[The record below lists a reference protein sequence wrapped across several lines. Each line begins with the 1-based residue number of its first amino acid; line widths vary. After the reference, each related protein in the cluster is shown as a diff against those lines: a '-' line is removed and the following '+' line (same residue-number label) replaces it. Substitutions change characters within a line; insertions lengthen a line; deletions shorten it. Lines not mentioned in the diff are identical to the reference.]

1 MVVRKS
7 KVTALGL
14 AVIIAAGLLGGC
26 GTAGKNAQVSE
37 TNNNGD
43 VPTFY
48 YDDTESTSAKEETKT
63 EETSEE
69 ITQDTTE
76 EVTQDT
82 TEEVTQETSEVISE
96 DKQQDA
102 QPDNKP
108 EEDGDSDNRWNNNS
122 QQEQDTQYVRYEESV
137 EQTQQQTDLAVNIN
151 DQSAL
156 LEAAKRNT
164 VNYSQYANEV
174 LNLVNAHRAAEGV
187 PALVLDEN
195 LCNAANMRSIEMDYG
210 NYFEHARKDGSS
222 CFSVLGQCGITS
234 FRTCGENIA
243 AGQRSP
249 SEVVESWNNSSGH
262 RANMINAK
270 FTKMGLGYSDSG
282 NGEYGTYWTQL
293 FFG

>member
-1 MVVRKS
+1 MIVRKS
-7 KVTALGL
+7 KVTALGI

-37 TNNNGD
+37 TNNGD

-48 YDDTESTSAKEETKT
+48 YDDTESTSTKEETKT

-69 ITQDTTE
+69 TTQETTE
-76 EVTQDT
+76 EVTY
-82 TEEVTQETSEVISE
+82 ETSEMISE
-96 DKQQDA
+96 DKQEDA

-108 EEDGDSDNRWNNNS
+108 AEDGNSDNRWNNA
-122 QQEQDTQYVRYEESV
+122 QQEQDTQYVRYEENV
-137 EQTQQQTDLAVNIN
+137 EQTQQQTDPAVNIN

-249 SEVVESWNNSSGH
+249 SEVVESWYNSPGH
-262 RANMINAK
+262 KANMLNAE
-270 FTKMGLGYSDSG
+270 FTRMGLGYSDSG

>member
-1 MVVRKS
+1 MIVCKS
-7 KVTALGL
+7 KVTVLGI
-14 AVIIAAGLLGGC
+14 AVIMAVGLLGGC

-48 YDDTESTSAKEETKT
+48 YDDTESTSTKEETKT
-63 EETSEE
+63 EET
-69 ITQDTTE
+69 TE
-76 EVTQDT
+76 ET
-82 TEEVTQETSEVISE
+82 TQETSEETMQETSE
-96 DKQQDA
+96 MILE
-102 QPDNKP
+102 DNKT
-108 EEDGDSDNRWNNNS
+108 EEDETSDNRWNNV
-122 QQEQDTQYVRYEESV
+122 QQEQNTKYVRYEESA
-137 EQTQQQTDLAVNIN
+137 EQTQQQTAPVVNIN
-151 DQSAL
+151 DQSSL

-174 LNLVNAHRAAEGV
+174 LNFVNAYRAAEGI

-195 LCNAANMRSIEMDYG
+195 LCNAGNMRSIEMDYG

-249 SEVVESWNNSSGH
+249 SEVVESWYNSPGH
-262 RANMINAK
+262 KANMLNAE
-270 FTKMGLGYSDSG
+270 FTRMGLGYSNSG

>member
-1 MVVRKS
+1 MIVRKS
-7 KVTALGL
+7 KVTVLWI
-14 AVIIAAGLLGGC
+14 AVIMAAGLLGGC
-26 GTAGKNAQVSE
+26 GTAGKNAQESE

-48 YDDTESTSAKEETKT
+48 YDDTESTSTKEETKT
-63 EETSEE
+63 EETTEETIQETSEETSEE
-69 ITQDTTE
+69 ITQETTE
-76 EVTQDT
+76 ET
-82 TEEVTQETSEVISE
+82 TQETSEMISE
-96 DKQQDA
+96 DNQVDA

-108 EEDGDSDNRWNNNS
+108 EESA
-122 QQEQDTQYVRYEESV
+122 
-137 EQTQQQTDLAVNIN
+137 EQTQQQTAPVVNIN
-151 DQSAL
+151 DQSSL

-174 LNLVNAHRAAEGV
+174 LNLVNAYRAADGI

-234 FRTCGENIA
+234 FRICGENIA

-249 SEVVESWNNSSGH
+249 SEVVESWYNSPGH
-262 RANMINAK
+262 KANMLNAE
-270 FTKMGLGYSDSG
+270 FTKMGLGYSNSG

>member
-7 KVTALGL
+7 KLTALGI
-14 AVIIAAGLLGGC
+14 AVIMAAGLLGGC
-26 GTAGKNAQVSE
+26 GTAGKNTQVSE

-43 VPTFY
+43 VPKFY
-48 YDDTESTSAKEETKT
+48 YDDTESTSTKEETKT

-69 ITQDTTE
+69 TTQETTE
-76 EVTQDT
+76 EVTY
-82 TEEVTQETSEVISE
+82 ETSEMISE
-96 DKQQDA
+96 DKQENA

-108 EEDGDSDNRWNNNS
+108 AEDGNSDNRWNNA

-137 EQTQQQTDLAVNIN
+137 EQTQQQTDPAVNIN
-151 DQSAL
+151 DQSSL

-164 VNYSQYANEV
+164 VTYSQYANEV
-174 LNLVNAHRAAEGV
+174 LNLVNAHRAAEGI

-249 SEVVESWNNSSGH
+249 SEVVESWYNSPGH
-262 RANMINAK
+262 KANMLNAE

>member
-1 MVVRKS
+1 MIVRKS
-7 KVTALGL
+7 KVTVLWI
-14 AVIIAAGLLGGC
+14 AVIMAAGLLGGC

-48 YDDTESTSAKEETKT
+48 YDDTESTSTKEETKT
-63 EETSEE
+63 EETTEETIQETSEE
-69 ITQDTTE
+69 TSE
-76 EVTQDT
+76 ET
-82 TEEVTQETSEVISE
+82 TQETSEETTQETSEMISE
-96 DKQQDA
+96 DNQVDA

-108 EEDGDSDNRWNNNS
+108 EESA
-122 QQEQDTQYVRYEESV
+122 
-137 EQTQQQTDLAVNIN
+137 EQTQQQTAPVVNIN
-151 DQSAL
+151 DQSSL

-174 LNLVNAHRAAEGV
+174 LNLVNAYRAADGI

-249 SEVVESWNNSSGH
+249 SEVVESWYNSPGH
-262 RANMINAK
+262 KANMLNAE
-270 FTKMGLGYSDSG
+270 FTKMGLGYSNSG

>member
-1 MVVRKS
+1 MIVCKS
-7 KVTALGL
+7 KVTVLGI
-14 AVIIAAGLLGGC
+14 AVIMAVGLLGGC

-48 YDDTESTSAKEETKT
+48 YDDTESTSTKEETKT
-63 EETSEE
+63 EET
-69 ITQDTTE
+69 TE
-76 EVTQDT
+76 ET
-82 TEEVTQETSEVISE
+82 TQETSEETMQETSE
-96 DKQQDA
+96 MILE
-102 QPDNKP
+102 DNKT
-108 EEDGDSDNRWNNNS
+108 EEDETSDNRWNNA
-122 QQEQDTQYVRYEESV
+122 QQEQNTKYVRYEESA
-137 EQTQQQTDLAVNIN
+137 EQTQQQTAPVVNIN
-151 DQSAL
+151 DQSSL

-174 LNLVNAHRAAEGV
+174 LNFVNAYRAAEGI

-249 SEVVESWNNSSGH
+249 SEVVESWYNSPGH
-262 RANMINAK
+262 KANMLNAE
-270 FTKMGLGYSDSG
+270 FTRMGLGYSNSG

>member
-76 EVTQDT
+76 EVTQ
-82 TEEVTQETSEVISE
+82 ETSEVISE

-108 EEDGDSDNRWNNNS
+108 
-122 QQEQDTQYVRYEESV
+122 EESV

>member
-1 MVVRKS
+1 MIVCKS
-7 KVTALGL
+7 KVTVLGI
-14 AVIIAAGLLGGC
+14 AVIMAAGLLGGC

-48 YDDTESTSAKEETKT
+48 YDDTESTSTKEETKT
-63 EETSEE
+63 EET
-69 ITQDTTE
+69 TE
-76 EVTQDT
+76 ET
-82 TEEVTQETSEVISE
+82 TQETSEETMQETSEMISE
-96 DKQQDA
+96 D
-102 QPDNKP
+102 NKT
-108 EEDGDSDNRWNNNS
+108 EEDETSDNRWNNV
-122 QQEQDTQYVRYEESV
+122 QQEQNTKYVRYEESA
-137 EQTQQQTDLAVNIN
+137 EQTQQQTAPVVNIN
-151 DQSAL
+151 DQSSL

-174 LNLVNAHRAAEGV
+174 LNFVNAYRAAEGI

-249 SEVVESWNNSSGH
+249 SEVVESWYNSSGH
-262 RANMINAK
+262 KANMLNAE
-270 FTKMGLGYSDSG
+270 FTRMGLGYSNSG

>member
-1 MVVRKS
+1 MIVRKS
-7 KVTALGL
+7 KVTALGI

-48 YDDTESTSAKEETKT
+48 YDDTESTSTKEETKT

-69 ITQDTTE
+69 TTQETTE
-76 EVTQDT
+76 EVTY
-82 TEEVTQETSEVISE
+82 ETSEMISE
-96 DKQQDA
+96 DKQEDA

-108 EEDGDSDNRWNNNS
+108 AEDGNSDNRWNNA
-122 QQEQDTQYVRYEESV
+122 QQEQDTQYVRYEENV
-137 EQTQQQTDLAVNIN
+137 EQTQQQTDPAVNIN

-164 VNYSQYANEV
+164 VNYSQYANKV

-249 SEVVESWNNSSGH
+249 SEVVESWYNSPGH
-262 RANMINAK
+262 KANMLNAK
-270 FTKMGLGYSDSG
+270 FTRMGLGYSDSG

>member
-1 MVVRKS
+1 MIVRKS
-7 KVTALGL
+7 KVTALGI

-48 YDDTESTSAKEETKT
+48 YDDTESTSTKEETKT

-69 ITQDTTE
+69 TTQE
-76 EVTQDT
+76 T
-82 TEEVTQETSEVISE
+82 TEEVTQETSEIISE
-96 DKQQDA
+96 DKQEDA

-108 EEDGDSDNRWNNNS
+108 AEDGNSDNRWNNA
-122 QQEQDTQYVRYEESV
+122 QQEQDTQYVRYEENV
-137 EQTQQQTDLAVNIN
+137 EQTQQQTDPAVNIN
-151 DQSAL
+151 DQSSL

-249 SEVVESWNNSSGH
+249 SEVVESWYNSPGH
-262 RANMINAK
+262 KANMLNAE
-270 FTKMGLGYSDSG
+270 FTRMGLGYSDSG